1 MNLATLTPVA
11 KSVEKSEKKSVKKSV
26 KKHKQSG
33 KSGKKHKRSGKSGKK
48 HKRSGKSGR
57 SGKKRH
63 HPRRNPYEY
72 NIRNQIDQFYKMTLE
87 QLSSEQK
94 GFLNIVDNAIVFNK
108 GGNGTELYLKD
119 LENMPWWTFKLT
131 DVKQK
136 LPIAS
141 PLLVGPLTFKMA
153 FKQADKNAEIKRLLS
168 IQNGN
173 VYLVKDHELNLN

>member
-26 KKHKQSG
+26 KKHKQ
-33 KSGKKHKRSGKSGKK
+33 SGKSGKK

>member
-26 KKHKQSG
+26 KKHK
-33 KSGKKHKRSGKSGKK
+33 RSGKSGKK
-48 HKRSGKSGR
+48 HKRSGRSGR
-57 SGKKRH
+57 SGKKHKRSGKKK

-119 LENMPWWTFKLT
+119 IENMPWWTFKLT

-141 PLLVGPLTFKMA
+141 PLLVGPVTFKMV
-153 FKQADKNAEIKRLLS
+153 FKQADKNAEIKRVLS

>member
-11 KSVEKSEKKSVKKSV
+11 KSVEKSEKKSVKK
-26 KKHKQSG
+26 HKRSG